1 MANKLNVSEK
11 QNMALDALHWSSP
24 KTHVLYGGAAGGGK
38 TYLGCYWQIMRR
50 LIYPNTKGLIMRS
63 ELILIRQ
70 TTLVTFW
77 EVCAKLGL
85 REGIDYQYNAQD
97 HFITFHNKSVI
108 IFKALIHIPSDP
120 DYGYLGGFEAADAFI
135 DEAQQCPK
143 RGLELLGSRLR
154 KNLING
160 IPKILMCCNPSAG
173 YLKEEFYLPDKHGKL
188 ADYRVYI
195 PALLRDNT
203 EMNDRDVYEKTLLT
217 LSEKDYKRLAL
228 GDWDYDNSPDILFE
242 VEAMNQMFV
251 SSMDASGEGFIT
263 CDPAALGNDR
273 TIICLWKGLH
283 LVKFY
288 EYTQKYPHE
297 VADIIRQLASE
308 NGVRLSNVVVDSDG
322 LGIGVAGLLR
332 CKEFNNGSSAV
343 DKEHYSNLKSECFFK
358 LSEYVKLNK
367 VFIHDHSKRSD
378 VIKELDLIRDRTK
391 EDKKRAVS
399 PKDEVKERLGRSP
412 DYADCLMMRMYFEST
427 KGSGKYH
434 YI

>member
-11 QNMALDALHWSSP
+11 QNKALDALHWSSP

-251 SSMDASGEGFIT
+251 SSMDAIGEGFIT

-283 LVKFY
+283 LAKFY
-288 EYTQKYPHE
+288 EYTHKYPHE

-308 NGVRLSNVVVDSDG
+308 NAVKLSNVVVDSDG

-332 CKEFNNGSSAV
+332 CKEFNNGSSAS

-367 VFIHDHSKRSD
+367 IFVHDHSRKSD

-399 PKDEVKERLGRSP
+399 SKEEVKERLGRSP

>member
-217 LSEKDYKRLAL
+217 LSE
-228 GDWDYDNSPDILFE
+228 NSPDILFE

-322 LGIGVAGLLR
+322 PGIGVAGLLR